1 MEGRIKLFSSALL
14 QISQYIFF
22 LKIESQKTNTAGV
35 STQASRGRITVK
47 KSFRQSAANN
57 PHLHW
62 VKSVRIRS
70 YSGLHF
76 PTFGL
81 NTESEYGE
89 ILRQSECRKMRTRI
103 TPNKDTFH
111 AVSRYELLTVKAIT
125 QN

>member
-1 MEGRIKLFSSALL
+1 MEGRIKLFSSALRK
-14 QISQYIFF
+14 ISQYIYFF
-22 LKIESQKTNTAGV
+22 KIESQKTDTAGV
-35 STQASRGRITVK
+35 STQPSRGRITVK

-81 NTESEYGE
+81 NRERCFMKKS
-89 ILRQSECRKMRTRI
+89 SNRKNMRIKKEKAEVLQQTI
-103 TPNKDTFH
+103 Y
-111 AVSRYELLTVKAIT
+111 SRKEAGR
-125 QN
+125 